1 MKQGIHPQIHQTV
14 IRCSCGAEFE
24 TVSTK
29 KDLRVDV
36 CSQCHPFFTGET
48 RLVDAEGR
56 VERFARKYG
65 NWQETPKKPPEEKK
79 PARRTTKKRA

>member
-1 MKQGIHPQIHQTV
+1 MKQGIHPQVHQAIIH
-14 IRCSCGAEFE
+14 CSCGAEFK

-29 KDLRVDV
+29 KELRVDV

-48 RLVDAEGR
+48 RLVDTEGR

-65 NWQETPKKPPEEKK
+65 NWQEAPPKAPAEKK
-79 PARRTTKKRA
+79 PARKAPKKRA

>member
-1 MKQGIHPQIHQTV
+1 MKQGIHPQVYTTV

-24 TVSTK
+24 TMSTK

-56 VERFARKYG
+56 VERFTRKYG
-65 NWQETPKKPPEEKK
+65 NWQEAPQKAPEEKK
-79 PARRTTKKRA
+79 PARKTTKRR